1 MACNTSSDDGTNN
14 SNQEN
19 EKNKEENLANDDFPV
34 TLTNAGREISFD
46 APPERVVALYQ
57 QEAEMMAALD
67 LEDKLE
73 GYSIK
78 SANTPEKYEE
88 KLAED
93 RKSTRLN
100 SSHVAIS
107 YAVFCLKKKKTQ
119 STDQF

>member
-78 SANTPEKYEE
+78 SANTLEKYEE
-88 KLAED
+88 KLADMLDLGEND
-93 RKSTRLN
+93 YPSKEVSIDTYLDF
-100 SSHVAIS
+100 VI
-107 YAVFCLKKKKTQ
+107 C
-119 STDQF
+119 